1 MQMQIESWQQG
12 QYELEMRDATGRIVW
27 TMSTVLSAGE
37 HRLTIPQQPSG
48 LYMISLKGEKETIVK
63 RAIFK

>member
-1 MQMQIESWQQG
+1 
-12 QYELEMRDATGRIVW
+12 MRDATGRIVW
-27 TMSTVLSAGE
+27 TMSTMLSAGE